1 MTEETQIPAAQPAQ
15 PDAAPAAAA
24 PAAAEQPKSEA
35 AVKAQE
41 VGKKLTGFLGG
52 LAEKAK
58 NLDMKELAEKAKN
71 IDVKELT
78 EKAKQKV
85 NEVKDKAAEINA

>member
-1 MTEETQIPAAQPAQ
+1 MTDETQAQQAT
-15 PDAAPAAAA
+15 D
-24 PAAAEQPKSEA
+24 PKSEA
-35 AVKAQE
+35 AAKAQE

-58 NLDMKELAEKAKN
+58 NLDVKELAEKAKN

-78 EKAKQKV
+78 EMAK
-85 NEVKDKAAEINA
+85 